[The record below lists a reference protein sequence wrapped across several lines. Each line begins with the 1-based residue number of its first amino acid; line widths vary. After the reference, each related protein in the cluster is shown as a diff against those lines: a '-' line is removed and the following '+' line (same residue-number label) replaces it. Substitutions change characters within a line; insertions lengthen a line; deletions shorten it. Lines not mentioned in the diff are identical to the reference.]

1 MIQKEGNDLIDPVHL
16 FDEGSTV
23 SWIPCGRKL
32 TCSFPGIKF
41 HYGPD
46 EWCDVLRFRLFTRSC
61 KSRALS
67 QASAWERDVQYG
79 A

>member
-1 MIQKEGNDLIDPVHL
+1 MRVQMIQKEGHELVDPVHL

-23 SWIPCGRKL
+23 DWIPCGRKL

-46 EWCDVLRFRLFTRSC
+46 EWCALAGWCCVDKAHLVRLF
-61 KSRALS
+61 
-67 QASAWERDVQYG
+67 
-79 A
+79 

>member
-1 MIQKEGNDLIDPVHL
+1 MIQKEGNDMVDPVHL

-23 SWIPCGRKL
+23 DWIPCGRKL

-46 EWCDVLRFRLFTRSC
+46 EWCATSLHLSNCMPATDDCTT
-61 KSRALS
+61 ALCL
-67 QASAWERDVQYG
+67 ASMAGR
-79 A
+79 